1 MRELNRRSDWK
12 GLLQTLGHLTL
23 IVLTGALAWQVQD
36 RLYLLLPTLLAYGT
50 FYIFLLNATHELCH
64 NTVFRTQFLN
74 DFFLRLFCFL
84 GWRSHIHFWT
94 SHAEHHKYTLHP
106 PDDLEVVLPAKL
118 TLKNFIQLGFVD
130 PWTLCSTLK
139 THLEHSLG
147 VIRGEWPEHLFPPDA
162 VDKRRRLFW
171 WARFYWWDTGR
182 WWESLYTTD
191 CGCCRFLRPAAYFTA
206 AGCAIYA
213 TARSML
219 ACRTTCPIFACAR
232 ARSC

>member
-1 MRELNRRSDWK
+1 MENKRSARTVSWYRTPLSREQMRELNRRSDWK

-23 IVLTGALAWQVQD
+23 IVLTGVLAWQVQD

-64 NTVFRTQFLN
+64 NTVFKTQFLN

-118 TLKNFIQLGFVD
+118 TLKNFIQLGFVAAAHEQQQLAKQSLEPACD
-130 PWTLCSTLK
+130 P
-139 THLEHSLG
+139 H
-147 VIRGEWPEHLFPPDA
+147 
-162 VDKRRRLFW
+162 
-171 WARFYWWDTGR
+171 
-182 WWESLYTTD
+182 
-191 CGCCRFLRPAAYFTA
+191 
-206 AGCAIYA
+206 
-213 TARSML
+213 
-219 ACRTTCPIFACAR
+219 
-232 ARSC
+232 